1 MVGIITFIVLNVEVI
16 QVSINRS
23 RKGKINLVH
32 LRKNLRERQ
41 KQTIIQTLKGKPVE
55 EERERSIQL
64 GKLSPRKL

>member
-23 RKGKINLVH
+23 RKGKTNLVH